1 MEKLEYE
8 DDTLPKHVESFL
20 RSQIQQRATWII
32 EKAEAREERRHMD
45 DDEMR
50 QIENGQNVGIYNFLR

>member
-8 DDTLPKHVESFL
+8 VDTLPKHVAHFL
-20 RSQIQQRATWII
+20 RQQVQEKAILTI
-32 EKAEAREERRHMD
+32 EKAEARHMD

-50 QIENGQNVGIYNFLR
+50 EIEAGQTFP

>member
-8 DDTLPKHVESFL
+8 DDTLPKHVSNFL
-20 RSQIQQRATWII
+20 KQQMQDRAI
-32 EKAEAREERRHMD
+32 KAIDREEKKHMD

-50 QIENGQNVGIYNFLR
+50 QIEPWQQFIWYNFLR

>member
-8 DDTLPKHVESFL
+8 DDTLPKHVSSFL
-20 RSQIQQRATWII
+20 KQQMQDRAI
-32 EKAEAREERRHMD
+32 KAIDREEKKHMD

-50 QIENGQNVGIYNFLR
+50 QIEPGQQFI